1 MFLTDKLLA
10 ITELGAEW
18 VLWILVALSIIS
30 VAIMIERGRYFASR
44 KLDAEVLAANVRSAL
59 RSGETNAAIKRWSE
73 SDHIAAVVAVAGLKE
88 APRGPDAA
96 AEAML
101 QAKSSHRPNLEKN
114 LAVLGTLGNNAPF
127 IGLFATCIKII
138 QAFAILGANEP
149 NNTIMVLIAAALI
162 ATAVGLL
169 VAIPAVVA
177 YNIFQ
182 RRVRVTVASADAVAH
197 AILAELKGEGASATA
212 KEAA

>member
-10 ITELGAEW
+10 ITDLGAEW
-18 VLWILVALSIIS
+18 VLWILMILSVVS
-30 VAIMIERGRYFASR
+30 VAIMIERWRYFAAR
-44 KLDAEVLAANVRSAL
+44 KVDVELLAQQVRGAL
-59 RSGETNAAIKRWSE
+59 RKGDTDELIKRWQS
-73 SDHIAAVVAVAGLKE
+73 SDSIATIVALAGLKE
-88 APRGPDAA
+88 APNGPDAA

-101 QAKSSHRPNLEKN
+101 EAKARTRPQLEKN

-138 QAFAILGANEP
+138 QAFAILGADEP
-149 NNTIMVLIAAALI
+149 NNKIMVLIAAALI

-182 RRVRVTVASADAVAH
+182 RRVRVQVAGADAVAH
-197 AILAELKGEGASATA
+197 AILAELRTEGAS
-212 KEAA
+212 KREAA